1 MCIGFCFLRLPG
13 RRLTMEE
20 TRVDAALRTVRAL
33 LQADDVGSAIRVL
46 QSLNPPDQADV
57 FEELAPKQQRDLLP
71 QMDVGDSADI
81 LEELDDEDA
90 ATLAQGMSVPELAD
104 ILDEMEPDEA
114 ADLLG
119 DLPQSTAAAL
129 LQEMEEAEDVL
140 PLLAHGDDT
149 AGGLMSP
156 PEVVLREDMTADAAI
171 AHVRKAAPETE
182 SVYYLF
188 VVDTDN
194 HLVGVLSLRELIV
207 APPNALVRDIV
218 NRDAIYVEAGLDQ
231 EEAAQLM
238 ARYDLLGLPVVDSQR
253 HLLGVI
259 AYDEVTDILEDEA
272 TEDIQRLGGAEPLDK
287 PYFSTAVSWVAR
299 KRLGWLLL
307 LFITGTFTGSVMR
320 HFQPILDEVI
330 VLSFFVP
337 LLIGTGGNSGSQTTS
352 TIIRALAVGD
362 VDTAD
367 VLRVYWHETR
377 VGLLLGAM
385 MAIVAFIRAVTW
397 GTSAW
402 IALAVAISIWAIVLW
417 ANSLGSLLP
426 IIAHK
431 LRIDPTVVSGP
442 VMSTL
447 VDATGLFIY
456 FTVARAIL
464 RL

>member
-1 MCIGFCFLRLPG
+1 
-13 RRLTMEE
+13 MEE
-20 TRVDAALRTVRAL
+20 TRVDAALRNVRAL
-33 LQADDVGSAIRVL
+33 LEADDVAAAIRVL

-57 FEELAPKQQRDLLP
+57 FEELAPDQQRDLLP
-71 QMDVGDSADI
+71 QMDTGDSADI

-90 ATLAQGMSVPELAD
+90 AALAQGLTVSELAD

-119 DLPQSTAAAL
+119 DLPKSTAAAV
-129 LQEMEEAEDVL
+129 LQEMEDTGDVL
-140 PLLAHGDDT
+140 PLLAHEDDT

-156 PEVVLREDMTADAAI
+156 PEVVLREDMTADQAI
-171 AHVRKAAPETE
+171 AHVRNAAPETE

-188 VVDTDN
+188 VVDAEN
-194 HLVGVLSLRELIV
+194 RLVGVVSLRELIV
-207 APPNALVRDIV
+207 AAPSALLRDIMT
-218 NRDAIYVEAGLDQ
+218 RDVIYVEAGVDQ
-231 EEAAQLM
+231 EDAAQLM
-238 ARYDLLGLPVVDSQR
+238 ARYDLLGLPVVDSQH
-253 HLLGVI
+253 HLLGI
-259 AYDEVTDILEDEA
+259 ITYDEVTDILEDEA

-287 PYFSTAVSWVAR
+287 PYFATAVSWVAR
-299 KRLGWLLL
+299 KRLGWLML

-330 VLSFFVP
+330 ALSFFVP

-377 VGLLLGAM
+377 VGLLLGFM

-397 GTSAW
+397 DTSVW
-402 IALAVAISIWAIVLW
+402 VALAVALSIWAIVLW
-417 ANSLGSLLP
+417 ANSLGALLP

-431 LRIDPTVVSGP
+431 LHIDPTVVSGP

-456 FTVARAIL
+456 FTMARVIL
-464 RL
+464 QI

>member
-1 MCIGFCFLRLPG
+1 
-13 RRLTMEE
+13 MEE
-20 TRVDAALRTVRAL
+20 TRVDAALRNVRAL
-33 LQADDVGSAIRVL
+33 LEADDVAAAIRVL

-57 FEELAPKQQRDLLP
+57 FEELNASQQRDILP
-71 QMDVGDSADI
+71 QMDVSDSADI

-90 ATLAQGMSVPELAD
+90 AALAQDLSVSTLAD

-119 DLPQSTAAAL
+119 DLPKSTTAAL
-129 LQEMEEAEDVL
+129 LREMDDAEDVL
-140 PLLAHGDDT
+140 PLLAHKDDT

-156 PEVVLREDMTADAAI
+156 PEVVLNEDMTAEQAI
-171 AHVRKAAPETE
+171 AHIRVLAPETE

-188 VVDTDN
+188 AVDADDR
-194 HLVGVLSLRELIV
+194 LSGVLSLRELIV
-207 APPNALVRDIV
+207 ASPKTPVRDIMS
-218 NRDAIYVEAGLDQ
+218 RDVIYVEADVDQ

-238 ARYDLLGLPVVDSQR
+238 SRYDLLGLPVVDSQHR
-253 HLLGVI
+253 LLGI
-259 AYDEVTDILEDEA
+259 ITYDEVTDILEEEA

-287 PYFSTAVSWVAR
+287 PYFATAVSWVAR

-307 LFITGTFTGSVMR
+307 LFVTGTFTGSVIR
-320 HFQPILDEVI
+320 HFQPILDQVI
-330 VLSFFVP
+330 VLSLFVP

-362 VDTAD
+362 VDTGD
-367 VLRVYWHETR
+367 ILRVYWHETR
-377 VGLLLGAM
+377 VGLLLGFM
-385 MAIVAFIRAVTW
+385 MAVVAFIRAVTW
-397 GTSAW
+397 DTSVW
-402 IALAVAISIWAIVLW
+402 IALAVALSIWAIVLW
-417 ANSLGSLLP
+417 ANSLGALLP
-426 IIAHK
+426 IVAHK

-456 FTVARAIL
+456 FTVARVIL